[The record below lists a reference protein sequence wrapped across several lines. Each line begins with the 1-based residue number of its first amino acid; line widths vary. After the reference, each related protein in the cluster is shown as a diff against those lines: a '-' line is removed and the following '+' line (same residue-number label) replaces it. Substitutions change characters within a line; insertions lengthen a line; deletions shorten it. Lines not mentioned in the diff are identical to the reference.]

1 MKFLKFF
8 LLLWVIFAFLDPDPD
23 SESGSTDPDESGSN
37 EDPDPDPQPWLKVRG
52 GDHRLVAADRSADES
67 TLNLDESTLNLDIT
81 AMIAYVSA
89 LTNGRRDFIFKV
101 NSGQRV

>member
-1 MKFLKFF
+1 
-8 LLLWVIFAFLDPDPD
+8 V
-23 SESGSTDPDESGSN
+23 
-37 EDPDPDPQPWLKVRG
+37 
-52 GDHRLVAADRSADES
+52 DES